1 VIGMSGSQPLDIQPV
16 ADDGLGALR
25 VGLVLWVLA
34 GAVLVVR
41 RAELAEQANE
51 WWLLTCVTAVVVGA
65 LNWVVFSARVANRQK
80 PMSRSGESPTAEQP
94 N

>member
-1 VIGMSGSQPLDIQPV
+1 MPGSQPLDIQPV

-41 RAELAEQANE
+41 RAELAEQATE
-51 WWLLTCVTAVVVGA
+51 WWLLTCVAAIVVGA
-65 LNWVVFSARVANRQK
+65 LNWVVFSVRVANRK
-80 PMSRSGESPTAEQP
+80 KRMASFGESPTAEQP
-94 N
+94 H